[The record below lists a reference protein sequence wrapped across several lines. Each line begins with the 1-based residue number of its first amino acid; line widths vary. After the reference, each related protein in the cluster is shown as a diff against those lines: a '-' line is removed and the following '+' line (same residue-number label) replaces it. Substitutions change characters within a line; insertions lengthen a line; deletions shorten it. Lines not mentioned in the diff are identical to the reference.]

1 MKGLHHVKTWKRIE
15 NPSVRLTIARP
26 RIKEL
31 FKDLLAEIKGFK
43 YQITLKVLLSKYK
56 ENAERE
62 FAPVYFNSTTKTVM
76 VLKTVLS
83 DLLKNFFI
91 RMIIGLMKGLVG

>member
-1 MKGLHHVKTWKRIE
+1 MKGLHHAKTWKRIE

>member
-1 MKGLHHVKTWKRIE
+1 M
-15 NPSVRLTIARP
+15 TIARP